1 MKKHCM
7 IIALLALVMLA
18 VMPPV
23 QGWTVQMSNPDG
35 VAQRDVIVYFPN
47 GTVWGSYNTTS
58 LIDLGVIANSSSFIF
73 TLKPQYVNVL
83 DDPANFLDQAFVFV
97 STNAIPI
104 FVIAG
109 LIGII
114 LMRR

>member
-1 MKKHCM
+1 MKIM
-7 IIALLALVMLA
+7 FIALMALVMLA
-18 VMPPV
+18 VMPV

-35 VAQRDVIVYFPN
+35 VAQRDVIVYYPN
-47 GTVWGSYNTTS
+47 GTLWGSYNTTS
-58 LIDLGVIANSSSFIF
+58 LIDLGVIGNTSSFIF
-73 TLKPQYVNVL
+73 MLKPQYVNML

-97 STNAIPI
+97 STNAIQI